1 MNNRREVFKS
11 YHMDQPQL
19 LPQSLEELTPEDHLV
34 RVVNRVIETETV
46 FGDIK
51 YNQGFCRFSLRGLR
65 KVETRW
71 GILSVSHNLR
81 KLAAQ

>member
-46 FGDIK
+46 FGGYQI
-51 YNQGFCRFSLRGLR
+51 QPRFLQIFTPRLEKSGDGMGDPFRLP
-65 KVETRW
+65 
-71 GILSVSHNLR
+71 
-81 KLAAQ
+81 